1 MTLAAVQSLAIPHPL
16 ACEDSE
22 SEALA
27 YALRQQSACG
37 RLISMVQ
44 DLDRADWL
52 VARPGQRMG
61 LTELLEAAQAAQAF
75 GVVVDVADEAAA
87 RGWIVSQQSRL
98 ALMAIPQLAQR
109 AGMVAAAFYGRPSER
124 LSVTGITGT
133 NGKTTV
139 ARGLARSL
147 AWRGRAAV
155 AVGTLG
161 IHRFHRT
168 GDQIVEQPLA
178 EAGLTSLD
186 AVSLQ
191 RRLAECL
198 DDGVQEVVLEAS
210 SIGLLQGRLAGCRFK
225 DVALTSFSQ
234 DHLDVHKTMDDYARA
249 KSLLFAAPGVEGSV
263 RARPI
268 AGQLALPAALAE
280 GAGILWVSVAIG
292 GQEGTGAGVEAWA
305 SAAAPQNDDLV
316 LFAPEQGPQGTRL
329 AIALPR
335 QSRVEG
341 DCWFVPPG
349 VHNLQNAAVVAGLL
363 YRRGFSAEDILDC
376 LARFETPPG
385 RMQQV
390 HGVAAASLHQ
400 GPAVF
405 VDYAHTPDALQQALA
420 GLRPMAQARG
430 GQLLCVFGCGG
441 NRDPGKRP
449 LMGER
454 AALGADW
461 IVVTSDNPRQESPAV
476 IAQEI
481 VSGIPPEARRRCL
494 VELDRGRAIERAID
508 MATAADVLLIA
519 GKGHETS
526 QEIAGGTLPF
536 NDGAFAA
543 GVLAD
548 WYPMPTLSGLLDGL
562 TRQGLATGRRYG
574 PALGIWA
581 HRPPV
586 SVSIDSRTAAPGALF
601 IALGGDR
608 FDGHDYLGQAFAQGA
623 VVALV
628 SRAPTDAQLAE
639 GLLGPCIEVT
649 DTQAALSALS
659 AQWRGAWRGRLAAVT
674 GSNGKTTV
682 KEMSAAVLRAAHGS
696 SAVWATPG
704 NLNNHLGVPLSL
716 LGLRARHRVAV
727 LEIGMNHPGE
737 ISGLAALA
745 SPDLALVTNA
755 QREHQEF
762 MASVRACAEE
772 NAQTFQWV
780 SPGGSVVVPRD
791 PDHEPLWW
799 EMTQGRPDLRHL
811 RFGLTQDDCAGES
824 SGYTAECLAELHA
837 ALPLSFGLQLIPTTA
852 RQAEND
858 PQFGQPAAGR
868 VSLLGIGRH
877 LARNASGAA
886 ALGLGLGI
894 SMEAVVA
901 GLNSFVPVAGRGRVH
916 PLDTQQWLV
925 DDSYNAN
932 PDSVLA
938 AIAALASVDGAHA
951 LVLGDMGEVGDQGPA
966 FHAEVLQAARAQ
978 QISSVL
984 VFGKA
989 ATEAALRTGMGQ
1001 PFSDIDALIRALSDW
1016 LDSPSFKATETRQT
1030 VWVKGSRFMRMER
1043 VVQAI
1048 LHRKEQH
1055 ASAGLSVTR

>member
-1 MTLAAVQSLAIPHPL
+1 MAQAYTQTLAIPHPL
-16 ACEDSE
+16 ACEDSQ

-44 DLDRADWL
+44 DLGRADWL

-61 LTELLEAAQAAQAF
+61 LTDLLKAAQAAQAF
-75 GVVVDVADEAAA
+75 GVVVDVTDAAAA
-87 RGWIVSQQSRL
+87 RDWMATQQSRL
-98 ALMAIPQLAQR
+98 ALMTLPQLAQR
-109 AGMVAAAFYGRPSER
+109 AGIVAAAFYGRPSER

-147 AWRGRAAV
+147 AWRGRSAV

-161 IHRFHRT
+161 IHRFDRT
-168 GDQIVEQPLA
+168 GDQIVEKTLA
-178 EAGLTSLD
+178 PAGLTSLD

-198 DDGVQEVVLEAS
+198 ADGVQEVVLEAS
-210 SIGLLQGRLAGCRFK
+210 SIGLLQGRLAGCRFQ

-249 KSLLFAAPGVEGSV
+249 KSLLFAAPGVDGSV

-268 AGQLALPAALAE
+268 AGQLALPAALAD
-280 GAGILWVSVAIG
+280 GAAILWVTVALG
-292 GQEGTGAGVEAWA
+292 KKDGEEAKEAWA
-305 SAAAPQNDDLV
+305 SAAVPQNEDLV
-316 LFAPEQGPQGTRL
+316 LFAAEQGPRGTRI

-335 QSRVEG
+335 QSPVEG
-341 DCWFVPPG
+341 DYWFVSPG

-385 RMQQV
+385 RMQPV
-390 HGVAAASLHQ
+390 HLVAAGSLLQ
-400 GPAVF
+400 GPAVY

-430 GQLLCVFGCGG
+430 GKLLCVFGCGG

-449 LMGER
+449 LMGEQ

-461 IVVTSDNPRQESPAV
+461 MVVTSDNPRHESPSA

-481 VSGIPPEARRRCL
+481 VSGLSPEARRRCL
-494 VELDRGRAIERAID
+494 VELDRGRAIECAID

-519 GKGHETS
+519 GKGHETT
-526 QEIAGGTLPF
+526 QEIAGSTLPF
-536 NDGAFAA
+536 SDVAFAA
-543 GVLAD
+543 RVLAD

-562 TRQGLATGRRYG
+562 ARQGLTTGRRYG
-574 PALGIWA
+574 PALESWA

-586 SVSIDSRTAAPGALF
+586 SVSIDSRTVAPGALF
-601 IALGGDR
+601 IALGGTR

-623 VVALV
+623 VAALV
-628 SRAPTDAQLAE
+628 SRAPTDAQQAD

-649 DTQAALSALS
+649 DSQAALSALS

-780 SPGGSVVVPRD
+780 NRGGSIVVPRD

-811 RFGLTQDDCAGES
+811 RFGLTQDECAQGV
-824 SGYTAECLAELHA
+824 SGYTAECLAEVEA
-837 ALPLSFGLQLIPTTA
+837 ALPIAFGLQFIPQA
-852 RQAEND
+852 SRQAEND
-858 PQFGQPAAGR
+858 PQFVRPAAGR

-894 SMEAVVA
+894 PMEAVVA

-966 FHAEVLQAARAQ
+966 FHAEVLQAAQAQ

-989 ATEAALRTGMGQ
+989 ATEAALRTGIGQ
-1001 PFSDIDALIRALSDW
+1001 PFSDIDALITSLNDW
-1016 LDSPSFKATETRQT
+1016 LDGPSFKATKTRQT

>member
-1 MTLAAVQSLAIPHPL
+1 MTRVHPEPLAIPHPL
-16 ACEDSE
+16 ACEDPQ

-27 YALRQQSACG
+27 YALRQQSGCG
-37 RLISMVQ
+37 RLISLVQ
-44 DLDRADWL
+44 DLGRADWL

-61 LTELLEAAQAAQAF
+61 LLDLLQAAHAAQAY
-75 GVVVDVADEAAA
+75 GVVVDTTDEAAA
-87 RGWIVSQQSRL
+87 QDWIAAQQSRL
-98 ALMAIPQLAQR
+98 ALMALPQVAQR
-109 AGMVAAAFYGRPSER
+109 AGILAAAFYGRPSDR

-147 AWRGRAAV
+147 AWQGRAAV

-161 IHRFHRT
+161 IHRLDRR
-168 GDQIVEQPLA
+168 GDEILEQPLA

-191 RRLAECL
+191 RRLADCL
-198 DDGVQEVVLEAS
+198 AAGVQEVVLEAS
-210 SIGLLQGRLAGCRFK
+210 SIGLLQGRLAGCRFT

-234 DHLDVHKTMDDYARA
+234 DHLDVHKTMDDYAHA
-249 KSLLFAAPGVEGSV
+249 KGLLFQAPHLQGSV

-268 AGQLALPAALAE
+268 AGQQALPPVLAN
-280 GAGILWVSVAIG
+280 GPDVLWVAVARDRDAWEARTTEA
-292 GQEGTGAGVEAWA
+292 QEE
-305 SAAAPQNDDLV
+305 LV
-316 LFAPEQGPQGTRL
+316 LCALDQGPQGTRIGL
-329 AIALPR
+329 ALPR
-335 QSRVEG
+335 QPRA
-341 DCWFVPPG
+341 DATCWFVPPG
-349 VHNLQNAAVVAGLL
+349 LHNLQNAAVVAGLL

-385 RMQQV
+385 RMQPVPLIAHANPLQR
-390 HGVAAASLHQ
+390 
-400 GPAVF
+400 PAVY
-405 VDYAHTPDALQQALA
+405 VDYAHTPDALHQALA
-420 GLRPMAQARG
+420 GLRPIAQARG
-430 GQLLCVFGCGG
+430 GQLVCVFGCGG

-449 LMGER
+449 QMGEQ

-461 IVVTSDNPRQESPAV
+461 IVLTSDNPRHESPEA

-481 VSGIPPEARRRCL
+481 LSGLAPEARRRCL
-494 VELDRGRAIERAID
+494 VELDRARAIERAID

-519 GKGHETS
+519 GKGHETT
-526 QEIAGGTLPF
+526 QEVAGSRLPF
-536 NDGAFAA
+536 SDAA
-543 GVLAD
+543 CAASVLAD
-548 WYPMPTLSGLLDGL
+548 WYPMPTLSALLDGL

-574 PALGIWA
+574 AAGLGLWA
-581 HRPPV
+581 DRPPA
-586 SVSIDSRTAAPGALF
+586 SVSIDSRVVTPGALF
-601 IALGGDR
+601 LALGGAR
-608 FDGHDYLGQAFAQGA
+608 SDGHDYLGQAFAQGA
-623 VVALV
+623 AAALV
-628 SRAPTDAQLAE
+628 SRAPTEAQKAE
-639 GLLGPCIEVT
+639 GLGPCFEVT
-649 DTQAALSALS
+649 DVEAALSALS

-745 SPDLALVTNA
+745 APDLALVTNA

-780 SPGGSVVVPRD
+780 SPGGLVVVPRD

-811 RFGLTQDDCAGES
+811 RFGLAQDDCAQGPLA
-824 SGYTAECLAELHA
+824 YTAECLAEVQA
-837 ALPLSFGLQLIPTTA
+837 TLPLAFGLQLVSQTS

-858 PQFGQPAAGR
+858 PQFAQPAEGH

-894 SMEAVVA
+894 SMEAVVQ

-916 PLDTQQWLV
+916 SLDTNQWLV

-938 AIAALASVDGAHA
+938 AITALASVEGAHA
-951 LVLGDMGEVGDQGPA
+951 LALGDMGEVGDQGPA
-966 FHAEVLQAARAQ
+966 FHAEVLQAAQAH
-978 QISSVL
+978 QISPVL

-989 ATEAALRTGMGQ
+989 FSEAALRTQIGQ
-1001 PFSDIDALIRALSDW
+1001 PYSDIDALISALTDW
-1016 LDSPSFKATETRQT
+1016 LDGRPTQAAPMRQT

>member
-1 MTLAAVQSLAIPHPL
+1 MASRDTPPLAIPHPL
-16 ACEDSE
+16 ACEDSQ

-44 DLDRADWL
+44 ELGRADWL
-52 VARPGQRMG
+52 VARPGRRMG
-61 LTELLEAAQAAQAF
+61 LADLLAAAQAAQAF
-75 GVVVDVADEAAA
+75 GVVVDASDEAAA
-87 RGWIVSQQSRL
+87 RDWIDARQTGL
-98 ALMAIPQLAQR
+98 ALMAIPQLSVR
-109 AGMVAAAFYGRPSER
+109 AGIVAAAFYGRPSER

-147 AWRGRAAV
+147 AWRGRTSV

-161 IHRFHRT
+161 IHRFDRRE
-168 GDQIVEQPLA
+168 DQIVEQTLA
-178 EAGLTSLD
+178 QAGLTSLD

-191 RRLAECL
+191 RHLAQCL
-198 DDGVQEVVLEAS
+198 ADGVQEVVLEAS

-249 KSLLFAAPGVEGSV
+249 KSLLFAAPGLHGSV

-268 AGQLALPAALAE
+268 AGQSALPAVLGE
-280 GAGILWVSVAIG
+280 GTAILWVKVAVDD
-292 GQEGTGAGVEAWA
+292 EGTPAYSPATAAQNDELIVFA
-305 SAAAPQNDDLV
+305 SA
-316 LFAPEQGPQGTRL
+316 QGAQGTRI

-335 QSRVEG
+335 QPRSTV
-341 DCWFVPPG
+341 DCWFGPPG
-349 VHNLQNAAVVAGLL
+349 AHNLQNAAVVAGLL
-363 YRRGFSAEDILDC
+363 YRRGFSAEEILDC
-376 LARFETPPG
+376 LAQFETPPG
-385 RMQQV
+385 RMQAV
-390 HGVAAASLHQ
+390 HVAAAAGQPH
-400 GPAVF
+400 GPAVY

-420 GLRPMAQARG
+420 GLRPVARARG
-430 GQLLCVFGCGG
+430 GQLICVFGCGG
-441 NRDPGKRP
+441 DRDPGKRP
-449 LMGER
+449 LMGAQ

-461 IVVTSDNPRQESPAV
+461 MVLTSDNPRHESPAAIV
-476 IAQEI
+476 QE
-481 VSGIPPEARRRCL
+481 VLSGVPSDARRRCL
-494 VELDRGRAIERAID
+494 VELDRGRAIECAID

-519 GKGHETS
+519 GKGHETT
-526 QEIAGGTLPF
+526 QEIAGRTLPF
-536 NDGAFAA
+536 HDGAFAA
-543 GVLAD
+543 SVLVG
-548 WYPMPTLSGLLDGL
+548 WYPMPTVSMLLDGL
-562 TRQGLATGRRYG
+562 TRQGLTTGRRYG
-574 PALGIWA
+574 SALGPGA
-581 HRPPV
+581 GRPPV
-586 SVSIDSRTAAPGALF
+586 SVSIDSRTVPPGAVF
-601 IALGGDR
+601 IALPGER
-608 FDGHDYLGQAFAQGA
+608 VDGHDYLAQAFAQGA
-623 VVALV
+623 VAALV
-628 SRAPTDAQLAE
+628 SRAPTDLQQAD

-659 AQWRGAWRGRLAAVT
+659 VQWRGAWRGRLAAVT

-799 EMTQGRPDLRHL
+799 EMTQGRSDLHHL
-811 RFGLTQDDCAGES
+811 RFGLTQDACAHDS
-824 SGYTAECLAELHA
+824 SGYTAECLADVEA
-837 ALPLSFGLQLIPTTA
+837 TLPLAFGLQLVPQQA
-852 RQAEND
+852 QQAEND
-858 PQFGQPAAGR
+858 PQFLQPAAGH
-868 VSLLGIGRH
+868 VALLGIGRH

-894 SMEAVVA
+894 SMEAVVR

-916 PLDTQQWLV
+916 ALDAQQWLV

-938 AIAALASVDGAHA
+938 AIAALASVEGMRA

-966 FHAEVLQAARAQ
+966 FHAEVLQAAQAQ

-989 ATEAALRTGMGQ
+989 ATEAAHRTGIGQ
-1001 PFSDIDALIRALSDW
+1001 PFGDIEALITALTDW
-1016 LDSPSFKATETRQT
+1016 LDHRPSPMCETRQT

>member
-1 MTLAAVQSLAIPHPL
+1 MTRAYTEPLAIPHPL
-16 ACEDSE
+16 ACEDSQ

-44 DLDRADWL
+44 DLGRADWL

-61 LTELLEAAQAAQAF
+61 LSSLLEAAQAAQAF
-75 GVVVDVADEAAA
+75 GVVVDAADEAAA
-87 RGWIVSQQSRL
+87 RAWIAAQQSRL
-98 ALMAIPQLAQR
+98 ALRALPQLAQR
-109 AGMVAAAFYGRPSER
+109 AGILAAAFYGRPSER

-147 AWRGRAAV
+147 AWRGRSAV

-161 IHRFHRT
+161 IHRFDRT
-168 GDQIVEQPLA
+168 GDQIVERPLA

-191 RRLAECL
+191 RRLADCL
-198 DDGVQEVVLEAS
+198 ADGVQEVVLEAS

-234 DHLDVHKTMDDYARA
+234 DHLDVHQTMDDYARA
-249 KSLLFAAPGVEGSV
+249 KSLLFAAPGVHGSV

-268 AGQLALPAALAE
+268 AGQLALPPVLAE
-280 GAGILWVSVAIG
+280 GAVILWVAVAMG
-292 GQEGTGAGVEAWA
+292 PDAWV
-305 SAAAPQNDDLV
+305 SAAAAENEELV
-316 LFAPEQGPQGTRL
+316 LFAPEQGPQGTRI

-335 QSRVEG
+335 QPRADA
-341 DCWFVPPG
+341 DCWFAPPG
-349 VHNLQNAAVVAGLL
+349 AHNLQNAAVVAGLL

-385 RMQQV
+385 RMQSV
-390 HGVAAASLHQ
+390 HVAATGSPLQ
-400 GPAVF
+400 GPAVYI
-405 VDYAHTPDALQQALA
+405 DYAHTPDALQQALA
-420 GLRPMAQARG
+420 GLHPIAQARG
-430 GQLLCVFGCGG
+430 GQLICVFGCGG

-449 LMGER
+449 LMGEQ

-461 IVVTSDNPRQESPAV
+461 MVVTSDNPRHESPAAIV
-476 IAQEI
+476 QEI
-481 VSGIPPEARRRCL
+481 VSGLSPEARRRCL

-508 MATAADVLLIA
+508 MATSTDVLLIA
-519 GKGHETS
+519 GKGHETT
-526 QEIAGGTLPF
+526 QEIAGSTLPF

-548 WYPMPTLSGLLDGL
+548 WYPMPTLSGLLEGL
-562 TRQGLATGRRYG
+562 TRQGLATGRLYG
-574 PALGIWA
+574 PGLGLWA
-581 HRPPV
+581 NRPPV
-586 SVSIDSRTAAPGALF
+586 SVSIDSRTVAPGALF
-601 IALGGDR
+601 LAFTGAR
-608 FDGHDYLGQAFAQGA
+608 VDGHDYLGQAFAQGA
-623 VVALV
+623 AAALV
-628 SRAPTDAQLAE
+628 SRAPTDAQQAE

-762 MASVRACAEE
+762 MASVRACAQE

-799 EMTQGRPDLRHL
+799 EMTQARPDLRHF
-811 RFGLTQDDCAGES
+811 RFGLTQDDCAEGL
-824 SGYTAECLAELHA
+824 SGYTAECLAEVQA
-837 ALPLSFGLQLIPTTA
+837 ALPLAFGLQLVPQTA
-852 RQAEND
+852 RMAEND
-858 PQFGQPAAGR
+858 PQFAQPAAGL

-894 SMEAVVA
+894 SMEAVVQ

-938 AIAALASVDGAHA
+938 AIAALASVEGAHA

-989 ATEAALRTGMGQ
+989 STEAARSTGIGQ
-1001 PFSDIDALIRALSDW
+1001 PFSDIEALIAALIAW
-1016 LDSPSFKATETRQT
+1016 LDSRPSPAAQTRQT